1 MVLSVGRVHH
11 PPTRKDTLKLLVH
24 SDLPVSPWFDAGDH
38 RSLRA
43 PANFLNLTCGP
54 PLSASILFSLETF
67 SVGAFGQIRFP
78 FELARFYWNRFL
90 FSQLSPWNFSV
101 SLQMSP
107 WTETLITF

>member
-1 MVLSVGRVHH
+1 MLSDAQVHH

-43 PANFLNLTCGP
+43 PASLFKPDMWT
-54 PLSASILFSLETF
+54 PLSASILFPLETF
-67 SVGAFGQIRFP
+67 SVGAFGQIRLP
-78 FELARFYWNRFL
+78 FELARFFPKRFL
-90 FSQLSPWNFSV
+90 FSQLNPWNFSV

-107 WTETLITF
+107 WTETFITF